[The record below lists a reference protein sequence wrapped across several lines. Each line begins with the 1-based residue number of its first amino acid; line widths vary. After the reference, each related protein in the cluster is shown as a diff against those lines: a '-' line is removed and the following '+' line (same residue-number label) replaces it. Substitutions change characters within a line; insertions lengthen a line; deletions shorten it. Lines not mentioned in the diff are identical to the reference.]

1 MKVYAEFGFLE
12 NRDYIHSTS
21 WLYKLLDILIEKKY
35 ICSDSEINKINAVFR
50 SKKNRQGYYLIDEES
65 QNGDIVFHIYTNS
78 KKIKVYYIEDGAK
91 VETHIPYNEDMMV
104 NDGIINRDYTSASI
118 EVSCINNIYNLIV
131 SLNKKLLLNL
141 LPKDGYSSWSVGKF
155 SINWKVLHS
164 NAEGNILQTKLV
176 NNIDNLYCQSSIF
189 ISGHLA
195 GSIDF
200 ARKKAAV

>member
-1 MKVYAEFGFLE
+1 MKVDVMFDFLE

-35 ICSDSEINKINAVFR
+35 IYSNEEINKINAVFR

-65 QNGDIVFHIYTNS
+65 QNGDIVFHIHINS

-91 VETHIPYNEDMMV
+91 VDTHIPYNEDMMV
-104 NDGIINRDYTSASI
+104 NDGVINKDDVSASI
-118 EVSCINNIYNLIV
+118 KVTCIKNIYNLIV
-131 SLNKKLLLNL
+131 SLNKKLLLHI
-141 LPKDGYSSWSVGKF
+141 LPKKGYSSWSVGKF
-155 SINWKVLHS
+155 SINWKELYS
-164 NAEGNILQTKLV
+164 NGEGNILQTKLI

-189 ISGHLA
+189 INGNLA

-200 ARKKAAV
+200 ARKKVIV